1 MLKLDL
7 SQLAGFLPQGYAVS
21 RQTGL
26 KKAADML
33 AAGNGPGGDFT
44 GWVALPEQYDRE
56 EFARI
61 QAAAE
66 RIRKQS
72 QVLVV
77 VGIGGSYLGARAVI
91 ELLSSPNYNLKVK
104 DTPDIYFAGNGL
116 STDALLELIALHRR
130 PGLLGERH
138 LQVRHHYRACGGFPD
153 LQGDAGA
160 EVRQGGSQRAH
171 LRHHRPGQRGT
182 EGPGRPGGVRDLR
195 GA

>member
-66 RIRKQS
+66 RIKRQS

-116 STDALLELIALHRR
+116 STDALLELIALIGDRSLNQGPLPSLRWLSGSSRGCWSRSTARR
-130 PGLLGERH
+130 EPES
-138 LQVRHHYRACGGFPD
+138 
-153 LQGDAGA
+153 
-160 EVRQGGSQRAH
+160 GST
-171 LRHHRPGQRGT
+171 PPPTGP
-182 EGPGRPGGVRDLR
+182 EGH
-195 GA
+195 

>member
-66 RIRKQS
+66 RIQKA
-72 QVLVV
+72 VP
-77 VGIGGSYLGARAVI
+77 GPGGG
-91 ELLSSPNYNLKVK
+91 
-104 DTPDIYFAGNGL
+104 G
-116 STDALLELIALHRR
+116 HRR
-130 PGLLGERH
+130 LLPG
-138 LQVRHHYRACGGFPD
+138 C
-153 LQGDAGA
+153 
-160 EVRQGGSQRAH
+160 
-171 LRHHRPGQRGT
+171 
-182 EGPGRPGGVRDLR
+182 PGGHRAAVLPQL
-195 GA
+195 

>member
-66 RIRKQS
+66 RIKRQS

-91 ELLSSPNYNLKVK
+91 ELLSPP
-104 DTPDIYFAGNGL
+104 TI
-116 STDALLELIALHRR
+116 T
-130 PGLLGERH
+130 
-138 LQVRHHYRACGGFPD
+138 
-153 LQGDAGA
+153 
-160 EVRQGGSQRAH
+160 
-171 LRHHRPGQRGT
+171 
-182 EGPGRPGGVRDLR
+182 
-195 GA
+195 

>member
-66 RIRKQS
+66 RIKRQS

-91 ELLSSPNYNLKVK
+91 ELLSSPNYNLKQK
-104 DTPDIYFAGNGL
+104 NTPDIYFAGNGL
-116 STDALLELIALHRR
+116 STDALLERQQPGEDGAYHLPLATYYVHHLSLDPRKNFARFLYLAERMTEALEYQYDKMGYFYSN
-130 PGLLGERH
+130 P
-138 LQVRHHYRACGGFPD
+138 
-153 LQGDAGA
+153 
-160 EVRQGGSQRAH
+160 
-171 LRHHRPGQRGT
+171 
-182 EGPGRPGGVRDLR
+182 
-195 GA
+195 

>member
-66 RIRKQS
+66 RIKRQS

-104 DTPDIYFAGNGL
+104 DRHLLCGQRIVHRRAAGA
-116 STDALLELIALHRR
+116 DRPHRR
-130 PGLLGERH
+130 PGLLGER
-138 LQVRHHYRACGGFPD
+138 D
-153 LQGDAGA
+153 L
-160 EVRQGGSQRAH
+160 
-171 LRHHRPGQRGT
+171 
-182 EGPGRPGGVRDLR
+182 
-195 GA
+195 